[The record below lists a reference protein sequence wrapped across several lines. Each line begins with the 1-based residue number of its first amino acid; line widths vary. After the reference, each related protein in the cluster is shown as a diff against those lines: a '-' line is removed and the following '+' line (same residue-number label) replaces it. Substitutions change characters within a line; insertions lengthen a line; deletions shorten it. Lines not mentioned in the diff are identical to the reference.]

1 MMDSKHVQTPPEEH
15 PRLFIRK
22 KDLPVLRENRTKPEM
37 LHLWER
43 LVHFSKVDIED
54 ASTCDYPDDVY
65 VMEAKALMYVLD
77 GDTRVGLQAKAMA
90 LRSLKSTFN
99 PHYPDISRTIGRL
112 MLSASVV
119 YDWCRD
125 LITDEERSVMVTHLK
140 RLALLLECG
149 YPPERGSSSV
159 GHASE
164 WMLMRDLLGTGIAI
178 FDEDP
183 DMFAQSTKRLFAEM
197 VPVRNFFYPSGWHH
211 QGDNYGSYR
220 YQADLYATWIMDR
233 MGAGNPFHPSQ
244 ENVGYQWIYT
254 RRPDG
259 KLLRD
264 GDTDNPLY
272 AENRYI
278 QLFPLVY
285 LMAGS
290 YYNNPYFLDQHC
302 REFPSMPDMY
312 VFHAFLFYNA
322 TVPTNS
328 IAELPLTRYFGSPT
342 GIMIARTGWD
352 EEIDLASSTVIAE
365 MRVGEYQYNNHQ
377 HLDAGSFQLY
387 YKGYLAIDSG
397 IYKGSSG
404 NYHSPHNKYYFKRTI
419 AHNSVL
425 VYDPDEL
432 GQYPSIRDGGLVWP
446 NVNDGGQRWPND
458 GRPSMNLDDILQ
470 NGFKRGEVLAH
481 AYGPDPIKPAFSYLK
496 GDITAAY
503 SSKMKQFQRSFLFLN
518 LMDKAHPATFIVF
531 DRVVSAKADF
541 KKFWLLHGVE
551 EPQINGSRMIITRS
565 ENGYNGQLIAD
576 TLLPE
581 PDNQEIVP
589 IGGPGK
595 EFWVFGTNY
604 ENDHPD
610 TKEQGAWRIEVS
622 PKRAAEQ
629 DYFLHV
635 MQVKDKDHLKPLDAV
650 KVETETHIGAS
661 IGDWIVLFSKSGLR
675 IREEIVFSMQELVGQ
690 HAAFIEDDG
699 SKQMKLAIADLKA
712 GLWQTV
718 VNGVL
723 EAHHVTDDGGLLYLN
738 GVQGEVRLIS
748 GST

>member
-1 MMDSKHVQTPPEEH
+1 MCAKPVQTPPEEY

-22 KDLPVLRENRTKPEM
+22 KDVPDLRGKRTKPEM
-37 LHLWER
+37 LLLWER
-43 LVHFSKVDIED
+43 LVHFSKVGIEE
-54 ASTCDYPDDVY
+54 ASTCGYPDDVY
-65 VMEAKALMYVLD
+65 VMEAKAFLYVLD
-77 GDTRVGLQAKAMA
+77 GDVHAGLQAKTMA
-90 LRSLKSTFN
+90 LRSLRKTFN
-99 PHYPDISRTIGRL
+99 PDYPDISRTIGRL
-112 MLSASVV
+112 MLSAAVV

-125 LITDEERSVMVTHLK
+125 LITDEERSGMIIHFQ
-140 RLALLLECG
+140 RLAQLLECG
-149 YPPERGSSSV
+149 YPPEKGSSAV

-183 DMFAQSTKRLFAEM
+183 DMFIWSAGRFFAEM

-272 AENRYI
+272 EENRYI

-290 YYNNPYFLDQHC
+290 YYNNPYFLEQQY
-302 REFPSMPDMY
+302 REFSLIPDMY

-322 TVPTNS
+322 SVPTKS

-352 EEIDLASSTVIAE
+352 EGIDVASSTVIAE
-365 MRVGEYQYNNHQ
+365 MRIGEYQYNNHQ

-404 NYHSPHNKYYFKRTI
+404 SYHSPHNKYYFKRTI

-432 GQYPSIRDGGLVWP
+432 GQHPSIRDGGLVWP

-458 GRPSMNLDDILQ
+458 GRASLNLDDILQ
-470 NGFKRGEVLAH
+470 SGFKRGEVLAH
-481 AYGPDPIKPAFSYLK
+481 AYGPDPVKPAYSYLK

-503 SSKMKQFQRSFLFLN
+503 SSKIKQFQRSFLFLN
-518 LMDKAHPATFIVF
+518 LMDQAHPAAFIVF

-541 KKFWLLHGVE
+541 KKFWLLHSVE
-551 EPQINGSRMIITRS
+551 EPQIKGSRTVITRS
-565 ENGYNGQLIAD
+565 EDGYNGQLIAD

-604 ENDHPD
+604 ENDYPG

-622 PKRAAEQ
+622 PKRAAEH

-635 MQVKDKDHLKPLDAV
+635 MQVKDRDLLKPLDTV
-650 KVETETHIGAS
+650 KVETDTHIGAS
-661 IGDWIVLFSKSGLR
+661 IGHWIVLFGKSGLR
-675 IREEIVFSMQELVGQ
+675 IREEIVFSIQALAGQ
-690 HAAFIEDDG
+690 HGLYPGTGNSE
-699 SKQMKLAIADLKA
+699 QMKLAIADLGA
-712 GLWQTV
+712 GLWQAV
-718 VNGVL
+718 VNGVCESHL
-723 EAHHVTDDGGLLYLN
+723 VAGDDGLLYLT
-738 GVQGEVRLIS
+738 GVQGEIRLIPIL
-748 GST
+748 G